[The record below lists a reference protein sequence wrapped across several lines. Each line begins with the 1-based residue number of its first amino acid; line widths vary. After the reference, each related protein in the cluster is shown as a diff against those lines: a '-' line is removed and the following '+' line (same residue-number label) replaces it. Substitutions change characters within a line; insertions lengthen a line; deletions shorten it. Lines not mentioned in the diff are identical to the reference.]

1 MVKTGSS
8 YLSQSELPVTFG
20 LGGRSK
26 IDGIEV
32 VWPNGKT
39 ERLPGVA
46 ADRSIT
52 IQEGKGV
59 IRNTPFG
66 AKP

>member
-1 MVKTGSS
+1 
-8 YLSQSELPVTFG
+8 LTFG
-20 LGGRSK
+20 LGARTK

-32 VWPNGKT
+32 AWPNGKT
-39 ERLPGVA
+39 ERLPGIG
-46 ADRSIT
+46 ADRAIT

-59 IRNTPFG
+59 IRNEPLG